1 MRPKKRTTTILLGFV
16 LSISLV
22 LAACASQALGSIGSG
37 PRAWVGAP
45 REGSELSSGEVS
57 VLCHAFA
64 RAGVAEVELLVNGGF
79 AGRSIN
85 AQDPGAT
92 YVDVEVGFQATQAGS
107 YALQCRTTDQE
118 GATGASEPVTVVV
131 SGDVR
136 LIMEETPTLPVMPA
150 STGEPVESPPAT
162 SEPEATSTST
172 AIPAATATSTSVPA
186 ATPSLTPT
194 GTATTA
200 PPPRIVSFEVDRSQ
214 IAAGECVVISWRV
227 EDFPTEIYLNGQ
239 GVTNPGSADMCLQE
253 TTTFTLTAI
262 GPGGEDTES
271 RTVEVTQPPE
281 DTEGPTIQNV
291 SHSPSSADCFQ
302 NDTVEISAWVT
313 DPSGVDSVKLY
324 CEASGGGV
332 DQPKKECGSF
342 SKNGGNSWVISY
354 DPDARGLCPGGTAP
368 PVTVEYWIR
377 ATDGAPGA
385 NVSEWGPGS
394 FQVTS

>member
-1 MRPKKRTTTILLGFV
+1 MRPKKRERTILLGFV
-16 LSISLV
+16 LSLSLV
-22 LAACASQALGSIGSG
+22 LAACASQALESIPSG

-45 REGSELSSGEVS
+45 RDGSELSPGEVR

-64 RAGVAEVELLVNGGF
+64 RSGVAEVELLVNGGF

-85 AQDPGAT
+85 AQDPEAT
-92 YVDVEVGFQATQAGS
+92 YVDVEIGFQAAQAGS
-107 YALQCRTTDQE
+107 YALQCRTTDRD

-136 LIMEETPTLPVMPA
+136 LIMEETPTVPVMPT
-150 STGEPVESPPAT
+150 STGEPVESPSAT

-172 AIPAATATSTSVPA
+172 AIAAATATSTSVP
-186 ATPSLTPT
+186 TSIPSSTPT
-194 GTATTA
+194 GTPTT
-200 PPPRIVSFEVDRSQ
+200 PPAPRIVSFEVNRSE

-239 GVTNPGSADMCLQE
+239 GVTNPGSADRCLDE
-253 TTTFTLTAI
+253 TTTFTLRAV

-271 RTVEVTQPPE
+271 RTVEVAQPPE
-281 DTEGPTIQNV
+281 DTDGPTIQNV
-291 SHSPSSADCFQ
+291 SHSPSGANCSQ
-302 NDTVEISAWVT
+302 NDTVEISARVT
-313 DPSGVDSVKLY
+313 DASGVASVQLR
-324 CEASGGGV
+324 CRLSGRIT
-332 DQPKKECGSF
+332 QPKQPCGSF
-342 SKNGGNSWVISY
+342 SRDGNNWVITY

-394 FQVTS
+394 FEVTS